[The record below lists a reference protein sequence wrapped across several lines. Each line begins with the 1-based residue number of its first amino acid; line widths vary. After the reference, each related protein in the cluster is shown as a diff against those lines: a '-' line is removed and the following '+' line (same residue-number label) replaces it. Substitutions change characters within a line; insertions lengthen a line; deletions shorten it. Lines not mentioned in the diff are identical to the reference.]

1 MRRDTEIHVVNG
13 EDVARRQ
20 LSQWQCKVQFGVPSY
35 WNVIEPHRHLPST
48 AFKSGASPFDESCD
62 VAARRIRCQCQSAR
76 ASITLAQLNGRP
88 ILQAYGHLDARAMV
102 AATGG
107 TLFLVV
113 GPSGVGK
120 DALIRAVHPR
130 LVPHGF
136 VFPRRWITT
145 PDDRGED
152 HIPVS
157 CADFDEAIAR
167 GFIDLNW
174 SAHGLRYGIPAVIG
188 DDLSAGLH
196 VIINVSRLLIQE
208 ARARFPR
215 VRVVHLTASQD
226 LVRSRLLQR
235 AREDAAAIE
244 ERMQRSAPFPADQ
257 GDVVLF
263 SNHLPLSESADRL
276 SPTILAAR
284 RC

>member
-1 MRRDTEIHVVNG
+1 
-13 EDVARRQ
+13 
-20 LSQWQCKVQFGVPSY
+20 
-35 WNVIEPHRHLPST
+35 
-48 AFKSGASPFDESCD
+48 
-62 VAARRIRCQCQSAR
+62 
-76 ASITLAQLNGRP
+76 
-88 ILQAYGHLDARAMV
+88 MV

-120 DALIRAVHPR
+120 DALIRAAHRR
-130 LVPHGF
+130 LLPHGF
-136 VFPRRWITT
+136 VFPRRWITA

-174 SAHGLRYGIPAVIG
+174 TAHGLRYGIPAGVR
-188 DDLSAGLH
+188 DDLSGGLH
-196 VIINVSRLLIQE
+196 VIINVSRLLIPQ

-215 VRVVHLTASQD
+215 VRVVHVSAPQE
-226 LVRSRLLQR
+226 LVRSRLMLR

-244 ERMQRSAPFPADQ
+244 ERIQRSAPFPADQ

-263 SNHLPLSESADRL
+263 SNHLPLSESADRFAQA
-276 SPTILAAR
+276 ILAAR
-284 RC
+284 CC

>member
-1 MRRDTEIHVVNG
+1 M
-13 EDVARRQ
+13 
-20 LSQWQCKVQFGVPSY
+20 
-35 WNVIEPHRHLPST
+35 
-48 AFKSGASPFDESCD
+48 
-62 VAARRIRCQCQSAR
+62 
-76 ASITLAQLNGRP
+76 
-88 ILQAYGHLDARAMV
+88 LQVTTGDQRVMLG
-102 AATGG
+102 ATGG

-120 DALIRAVHPR
+120 DALIRAVHPH

-157 CADFDEAIAR
+157 CSDFDEAVAR

-174 SAHGLRYGIPAVIG
+174 TAHGLRYGIPAAIR

-196 VIINVSRLLIQE
+196 VIVNVSRLLIAE
-208 ARARFPR
+208 ARARFPH
-215 VRVVHLTASQD
+215 VRVVHLTAPKE

-235 AREDAAAIE
+235 AREDRAAIE
-244 ERMQRSAPFPADQ
+244 ERMQRSAPFPLDQ
-257 GDVVLF
+257 LDIVVF
-263 SNHLPLSESADRL
+263 SNDLPLSQSADRFAR
-276 SPTILAAR
+276 TILAAR
-284 RC
+284 CGI

>member
-1 MRRDTEIHVVNG
+1 M
-13 EDVARRQ
+13 
-20 LSQWQCKVQFGVPSY
+20 
-35 WNVIEPHRHLPST
+35 
-48 AFKSGASPFDESCD
+48 
-62 VAARRIRCQCQSAR
+62 
-76 ASITLAQLNGRP
+76 
-88 ILQAYGHLDARAMV
+88 DARAMV

-157 CADFDEAIAR
+157 WADFDEAIAR

-174 SAHGLRYGIPAVIG
+174 TAHGLRYGIPAGIR

-196 VIINVSRLLIQE
+196 VVINVSRLLIPQ

-215 VRVVHLTASQD
+215 VCVVHLTAPRD

-276 SPTILAAR
+276 AQTILAAR
-284 RC
+284 CC